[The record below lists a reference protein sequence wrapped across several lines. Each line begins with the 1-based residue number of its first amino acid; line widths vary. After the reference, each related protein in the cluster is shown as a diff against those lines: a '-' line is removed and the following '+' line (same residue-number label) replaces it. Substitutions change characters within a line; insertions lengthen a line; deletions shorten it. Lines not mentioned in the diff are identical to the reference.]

1 MRRVL
6 PALVVLLCAMATTTA
21 CGDDSDDGG
30 TSEPKV
36 IEITVSGDTVTPN
49 GERIGV
55 DVDQPVDLVVEADQ
69 PGEIH
74 VHSTPEQE
82 LTYEA
87 GTETFKLSF
96 DRPGIVE
103 VESHTLDKIIVQL
116 EVE

>member
-6 PALVVLLCAMATTTA
+6 PSLVVLLCTMATATA

-30 TSEPKV
+30 TTEPKI
-36 IEITVSGDTVTPN
+36 IEVTVSGDTVTPN
-49 GERIGV
+49 GERIKV

-74 VHSTPEQE
+74 VHSDPEQE
-82 LTYEA
+82 LTYDA
-87 GTETFKLSF
+87 GTETFKLTF
-96 DRPGIVE
+96 DRPGVVE
-103 VESHTLDKIIVQL
+103 VESHTLDKIIAQL